1 MSWTNQFKVSADH
14 PIRLREFDPAHCL
27 DFKKDK
33 ASKQLLADNR
43 AALAELQYKLY
54 AESKRSLLIVL
65 QGIDA
70 AGKDGS
76 IRKVFT
82 AFNSQGCPVTS
93 FKAPSKKEL
102 AHDYLWRV
110 HRAVPGKGSVGIFN
124 RSHYE
129 DVLIVRVLDLVPESV
144 WSGRYEE
151 INQFE
156 QMLSNNGIRILKF
169 FLYIDP
175 DEQKERFQARL
186 DDPLKH
192 WKFSTGDLEQR
203 KLWEHYIDAYQDML
217 DKCSTD
223 TAPWYVVPANRK
235 WFRNILISQVTREVL
250 EDMNP
255 QLPPA
260 EEGLD
265 DIVIT

>member
-1 MSWTNQFKVSADH
+1 MSWTNEFKVSTSNS
-14 PIRLREFDPAHCL
+14 IRLDQFDPASCL
-27 DFKKDK
+27 DFEKNK
-33 ASKQLLADNR
+33 ASRKLLDDNR
-43 AALAELQYKLY
+43 TALAELQYKLY
-54 AESKRSLLIVL
+54 AESKQSLLVVL

-70 AGKDGS
+70 AGKDGT

-82 AFNSQGCPVTS
+82 AFNPQGCPVTS
-93 FKAPSKKEL
+93 FKAPSKREL

-110 HRAVPGKGSVGIFN
+110 HKAAPPKGSVGVFN

-129 DVLIVRVLDLVPESV
+129 DVLIVRVQNFVAESV
-144 WSGRYEE
+144 WSKRYDE

-156 QMLSNNGIRILKF
+156 QHLSNNGTRVLKF

-186 DDPLKH
+186 DDPTKN
-192 WKFSTGDLEQR
+192 WKFSKGDLDQR
-203 KLWEHYIDAYQDML
+203 KLWDDYIAAYQDML

-223 TAPWYVVPANRK
+223 QAPWYVVPANRK
-235 WFRNILISQVTREVL
+235 WFRNVLVSQVVRETL

-255 QLPPA
+255 QIPDA
-260 EEGLD
+260 EDGLD